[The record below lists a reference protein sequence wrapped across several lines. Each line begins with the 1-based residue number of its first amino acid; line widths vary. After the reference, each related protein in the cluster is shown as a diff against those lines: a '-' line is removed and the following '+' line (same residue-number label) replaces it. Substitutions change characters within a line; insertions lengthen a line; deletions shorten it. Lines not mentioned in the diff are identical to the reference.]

1 MCMNYIVSQLPAH
14 LFWDSDLTKLDD
26 VDHYEKIIIRTF
38 ERGDL
43 EDMAT
48 VLSYYGNEICKEVLT
63 KANSLPERAIIF
75 ASNFL
80 SLDEEVFMASHSK
93 QHYPL

>member
-1 MCMNYIVSQLPAH
+1 MNYVVNQLPAH
-14 LFWDSDLTKLDD
+14 LFWDSDMTKLDD
-26 VDHYEKIIIRTF
+26 VEHYEKIIIRTF

-48 VLSYYGNEICKEVLT
+48 VMSCYGDKICSEVLIM
-63 KANSLPERAIIF
+63 ANYLPERAKIF

-80 SLDEEVFMASHSK
+80 SIGIHSFKSNQVK
-93 QHYPL
+93 QHHQL

>member
-1 MCMNYIVSQLPAH
+1 MQYIVKQLPAH
-14 LFWDSDLTKLDD
+14 LFWDSDISKLDD
-26 VDHYEKIIIRTF
+26 VEHYEKIIVRAF

-48 VLSYYGNEICKEVLT
+48 VMAYYGDNICREVL
-63 KANSLPERAIIF
+63 KEANYLPERAMVF

-80 SLDEEVFMASHSK
+80 SIDKKDFRSNLVT
-93 QHYPL
+93 QHHPL

>member
-1 MCMNYIVSQLPAH
+1 MQYIIHKLPAH

-26 VDHYEKIIIRTF
+26 VEHYEKIIVRAF

-48 VLSYYGNEICKEVLT
+48 VMAYYGKKICTDVL
-63 KANSLPERAIIF
+63 KNANYLPERAIVF

-80 SLDEEVFMASHSK
+80 SIDKTDFRSNLVAQRH
-93 QHYPL
+93 PL

>member
-1 MCMNYIVSQLPAH
+1 MQYIVQKLPSH

-26 VDHYEKIIIRTF
+26 VEHYEKIIVRAF

-48 VLSYYGNEICKEVLT
+48 VMAYYGDELCAEVLI
-63 KANSLPERAIIF
+63 KANYLPERAKVF

-80 SLDEEVFMASHSK
+80 SIDDHVFKSNKAK
-93 QHYPL
+93 QHHPL